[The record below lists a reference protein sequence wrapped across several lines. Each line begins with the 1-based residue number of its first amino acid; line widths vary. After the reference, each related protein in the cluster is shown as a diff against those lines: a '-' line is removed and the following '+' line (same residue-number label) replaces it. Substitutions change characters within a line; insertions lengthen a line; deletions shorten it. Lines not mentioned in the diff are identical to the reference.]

1 MAHRLVTYSAG
12 HTRKIGLEVWLH
24 RPGKWRHST
33 TAVAPGSG
41 FRVFTYRMNDRFLS
55 MQLFA
60 RVARTGSF
68 SLAGRELGLS
78 QPSASRIVAMLEKR
92 VGVPLL
98 RRSTRGV
105 KLTDAG
111 AEYLLRAEAILA
123 ALDEA
128 DHAVRGSGELR
139 GSLRV
144 ACSLTFANRSI
155 LPLLA
160 KFASAH
166 PRLRVEFLLGD
177 HRQDILA
184 EGVDIA
190 FRMGAPIHLDA
201 VAHKIGI
208 NRRLL
213 AAAPSYLEKAGI
225 PRDPDD
231 LSGHALIVGPAGR
244 SADGWTFRKAER
256 TQVAHIEGRYVLDST
271 EATTAAAVNGLG
283 IVSTGDLACGDELH
297 QGSLVR
303 VLPDWEMGTVD
314 VQVVFPDGRMAKPAA
329 RTFAKFIGL
338 EFQNR
343 LPAASAAV

>member
-1 MAHRLVTYSAG
+1 
-12 HTRKIGLEVWLH
+12 
-24 RPGKWRHST
+24 
-33 TAVAPGSG
+33 
-41 FRVFTYRMNDRFLS
+41 MNDRFLS

-68 SLAGRELGLS
+68 SLGGRELGLS
-78 QPSASRIVAMLEKR
+78 QPSASRIVAALEKR
-92 VGVPLL
+92 VGAPLL

-111 AEYLLRAEAILA
+111 AEYLLRTEVILA

-128 DHAVRGSGELR
+128 DHAVRGTGELR

-144 ACSLTFANRSI
+144 ACSVTFANRNI

-160 KFASAH
+160 KFTRAH

-177 HRQDILA
+177 HHQDILA

-201 VAHKIGI
+201 VAHKIGT
-208 NRRLL
+208 NHRLL
-213 AAAPSYLEKAGI
+213 AAAPSYLEQAGV
-225 PRDPDD
+225 PQNPDD
-231 LSGHALIVGPAGR
+231 LSGHALIAGPAGR
-244 SADGWTFRKAER
+244 SAEGWTFRKAGR
-256 TQVAHIEGRYVLDST
+256 TQVLHIEGRYALDST
-271 EATTAAAVNGLG
+271 EAATAAAVNGLG
-283 IVSTGDLACGDELH
+283 IVSTSNLACEDELR

-303 VLPDWEMGTVD
+303 VLPDWKMATVD

-329 RTFAKFIGL
+329 RAFARFIGL
-338 EFQNR
+338 EFQNC
-343 LPAASAAV
+343 LPAVSALV